1 MKYSAKEIRERLVR
15 SHISLASFCN
25 GYGLPYM
32 TVYLWL
38 NGRNKHTRIEDKIEA
53 ALIDAGIIKSETNDD
68 GRLS

>member
-1 MKYSAKEIRERLVR
+1 MKYSAKEIRERFVR
-15 SHISLASFCN
+15 SHICLTSFCN

-32 TVYLWL
+32 TVYMWI

-53 ALIDAGIIKSETNDD
+53 ALIDAGIIKSETVDD